1 MNRWRVL
8 TALAT
13 VAVVLAASPWGFAS
27 SITFLGSSAPGVYDY
42 GLTLAGG
49 EAVNFAQN
57 DTITLSG
64 LSGVTG
70 GSGLDSFTPGGSGFT
85 VSSHTPSSVVYAQT
99 LDPNSPYINSGS
111 TPATFGT
118 LIVDS
123 SVLTLG
129 TVDFSM
135 QTSAFPELGIPSEGT
150 VTGMTQGPVTTVPEP
165 AGLVLLGTAL
175 LGLVGF
181 VRRKVSR

>member
-1 MNRWRVL
+1 MNRMRVL
-8 TALAT
+8 TVLAT
-13 VAVVLAASPWGFAS
+13 VAVLMAASPWGFAS
-27 SITFLGSSAPGVYDY
+27 SITFTGSSAPGVYDY

-49 EAVNFAQN
+49 EGVNFAQN

-70 GSGLDSFTPGGSGFT
+70 ASAFDHFTPGGSGFT
-85 VSSHTPSSVVYAQT
+85 VKPFTPSSVVFAQT
-99 LDPNSPYINSGS
+99 LDPNSPFFNSGS
-111 TPATFGT
+111 TAATFGT
-118 LIVDS
+118 LVVDS

-150 VTGMTQGPVTTVPEP
+150 VTGTAQGPVAVPEP
-165 AGLVLLGTAL
+165 ASLVLLGTAL
-175 LGLVGF
+175 LGLAGLA
-181 VRRKVSR
+181 RRKKSR